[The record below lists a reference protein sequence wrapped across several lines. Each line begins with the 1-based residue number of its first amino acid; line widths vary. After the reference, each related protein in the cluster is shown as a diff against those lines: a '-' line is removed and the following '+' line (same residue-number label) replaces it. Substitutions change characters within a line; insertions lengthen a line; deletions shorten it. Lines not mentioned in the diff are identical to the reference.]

1 MKGWGKLTGTH
12 TIGVDLSKG
21 GTEEI
26 KAKNIILATGSEP
39 ASLPKGMLDLDEK
52 YVVSSTGALSLQ
64 KIPKTMCV
72 VGGGVIGLEMA

>member
-52 YVVSSTGALSLQ
+52 YVVSSTGALSL
-64 KIPKTMCV
+64 
-72 VGGGVIGLEMA
+72 